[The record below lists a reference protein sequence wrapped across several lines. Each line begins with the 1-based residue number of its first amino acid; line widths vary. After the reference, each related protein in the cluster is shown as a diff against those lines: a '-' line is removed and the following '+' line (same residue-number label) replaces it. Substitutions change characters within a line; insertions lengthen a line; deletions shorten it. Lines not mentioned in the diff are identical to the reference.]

1 MVNMQKEPLVS
12 VVVTG
17 LNEERDIEKCIHA
30 LIFNQTYRN
39 YELIYVDGG
48 SSDKTL
54 EIVKYVIAS
63 ARRHSNNKTE
73 IIIDKRSNPAKARNN
88 GIKHSQGEIIAFV
101 DADCVAPKFW
111 LQLIV
116 KKLSTAGE
124 EVAGIGGPY
133 LVPAGATKITKIIY
147 EALNS
152 FMGGS
157 FFTVQFVQKSSKTMY
172 VDAVPAGNSA
182 YWKDVLQKVNFFNQ
196 DLRFCEDHDLGIRI
210 KAKSNKKILFDPE
223 LYVYHHSKVGNFSS
237 LFKLMYNYGL
247 GRVEAF
253 FREKKLFSKTRMLPA
268 AFIAVFTSCLL
279 LGFFFNVFLIID
291 LCLAISYFLL
301 VTASTIKVL
310 LVKKDIDYVKV
321 FPAYIATHLAY
332 GLGTLF
338 GLAKE
343 FLWFWRG

>member
-1 MVNMQKEPLVS
+1 MQKEPLVS

-17 LNEERDIEKCIHA
+17 LNEERGIEKCIHA
-30 LIFNQTYRN
+30 LVFDQTYRN
-39 YELIYVDGG
+39 YELTYVDGG

-54 EIVKYVIAS
+54 DIVKYVVANAKRYGNS
-63 ARRHSNNKTE
+63 KTK
-73 IIIDKRSNPAKARNN
+73 IIIDKGSNPAKARNN
-88 GIKHSQGEIIAFV
+88 GIKHSQGEIIAFI
-101 DADCVAPKFW
+101 DADCVAPNFW

-152 FMGGS
+152 FMGGG
-157 FFTVQFVQKSSKTMY
+157 FLTVQFVQSSPKTMY

-182 YWKDVLQKVNFFNQ
+182 YWKNVLQEVNFFNQ

-210 KAKSNKKILFDPE
+210 KTKSNKKIIFDPE
-223 LYVYHHSKVGNFSS
+223 LYVYHHSKVVNFSS

-253 FREKKLFSKTRMLPA
+253 FREKKLFSKTRMIPA
-268 AFIAVFTSCLL
+268 AFIVVFASCLL

-291 LCLAISYFLL
+291 LCLAFSYLLL
-301 VTASTIKVL
+301 VAASTIKVL
-310 LVKKDIDYVKV
+310 LVKKDVDYVKV
-321 FPAYIATHLAY
+321 FPAYIVTHLAY
-332 GLGTLF
+332 GLGTLV
-338 GLAKE
+338 GLAKG
-343 FLWFWRG
+343 FPWFWRK